1 MTDNADYPLHSEAS
15 STQPKFRESRPADES
30 AIRKILAEANR
41 SFQSGPASKT
51 ADPAAFRTHV
61 CELRGEVISVLQWL
75 LIGPEAEVLDI
86 AVAAAHRRRG
96 IASFVLTEFS
106 RLAQAAGVR
115 EILLEVRESNSAA
128 IRLYTKFGFTPAGR
142 RNNYY
147 RDPNEAA
154 LLLRRS
160 PPG

>member
-1 MTDNADYPLHSEAS
+1 MTDTADYLLHSEAS
-15 STQPKFRESRPADES
+15 NTPPKFRESRPADES
-30 AIRKILAEANR
+30 AIRKILAEAKL
-41 SFQSGPASKT
+41 SFQSGPGSKT

-61 CELRGEVISVLQWL
+61 CELRGEVISVLQWR
-75 LIGPEAEVLDI
+75 LIEPEAEILDI
-86 AVAAAHRRRG
+86 AVAAAQRRQG

-106 RLAQAAGVR
+106 RLARAAGVR

-128 IRLYTKFGFTPAGR
+128 IALYTKFGFTPAGR

-160 PPG
+160 A